1 MMNENENL
9 SNQNYD
15 INCSRDKNGYWWDV
29 RLDFVRQFKTELV
42 RLVERLVFEK
52 NIFIVETDIITI

>member
-1 MMNENENL
+1 MCNDNENENL
-9 SNQNYD
+9 PNQNYD
-15 INCSRDKNGYWWDV
+15 INCSRDKNWWDV

-52 NIFIVETDIITI
+52 NIFIVKTDIISI